1 MLKYVAEF
9 IGTFVFLSVILN
21 AVSKDASPAVAPIA
35 IGIALITAIQ
45 LGGGISGGHFNP
57 AVSAMFA
64 IKGDLHVDD
73 FAPYVGAQLLGAV
86 AAKYFYDL
94 HNTNPA
100 KFVQ

>member
-21 AVSKDASPAVAPIA
+21 AVSKDASTAVAPLA
-35 IGIALITAIQ
+35 IGVALMTSIH

-64 IKGDLHVDD
+64 IKGELPIDD
-73 FAPYVGAQLLGAV
+73 FAPYVGAQLLGAI

-94 HNTNPA
+94 HNTDPT